1 MAEDKRQ
8 KCSAGYQ
15 PIEKGYQAKGN
26 IDMSNPP
33 KVGTG
38 VPPKSKEEK

>member
-8 KCSAGYQ
+8 KILITNQ
-15 PIEKGYQAKGN
+15 LEKGYQAKGN
-26 IDMSNPP
+26 IDITNPP

-38 VPPKSKEEK
+38 VPPKPKEKT

>member
-8 KCSAGYQ
+8 KCSSGYQ

-26 IDMSNPP
+26 IDITNPP

-38 VPPKSKEEK
+38 VPPKPKEKQ

>member
-8 KCSAGYQ
+8 KCSADYQ
-15 PIEKGYQAKGN
+15 ILEKGYQPKGN
-26 IDMSNPP
+26 IDIKNPP

-38 VPPKSKEEK
+38 VPPKSKEEQ

>member
-1 MAEDKRQ
+1 MVKGKRQ
-8 KCSAGYQ
+8 KISAGYQ
-15 PIEKGYQAKGN
+15 PIEKGYQAKEN
-26 IDMSNPP
+26 IDVSNPP